1 VTGSGTPASL
11 QEIQMTNRTA
21 ESSVQHHLNDG
32 QPPGHSALAANRSIR
47 TASLTAGVGLLLI
60 SALAGFGNFVALRGL
75 VTEGNAAQT
84 ATDIMASNGLFRL
97 GILSLFLTVA
107 LDIVVA
113 WALYHVFRPVNNG
126 ISMLAAWFRT
136 AYAAVFMV
144 GIGQLIGV
152 LRLLGNDDYLRVF
165 SGDQLHAQALLGFDS
180 FNDIWYASLVLFGLH
195 LLVVGYLAYRSG
207 YVPRFLGVL
216 LGIAGLGYVIDSF
229 GVVLSRGSWTD
240 VSFVT
245 FIGELLF
252 ALWLVIWGRR
262 ISVGT
267 SRFHD
272 DQVEQGNDR
281 VAG

>member
-1 VTGSGTPASL
+1 
-11 QEIQMTNRTA
+11 MTNRTA
-21 ESSVQHHLNDG
+21 EPLAQHHQSDG
-32 QPPGHSALAANRSIR
+32 QPPGRPGLAANRSIR
-47 TASLTAGVGLLLI
+47 TASLTAGVGLLLM

-126 ISMLAAWFRT
+126 LSMLAAWFRI

-152 LRLLGNDDYLRVF
+152 LRLLSNDDYLRVF
-165 SGDQLHAQALLGFDS
+165 SADQLHAQALLRIDS
-180 FNDIWYASLVLFGLH
+180 FSDIWYAGLVLFGLH
-195 LLVVGYLAYRSG
+195 LLIVGYLAYRSG

-240 VSFVT
+240 VSFIT
-245 FIGELLF
+245 FIGEFLF

-267 SRFHD
+267 SRLHD
-272 DQVEQGNDR
+272 TLVEQPTDQV
-281 VAG
+281 AG

>member
-1 VTGSGTPASL
+1 
-11 QEIQMTNRTA
+11 MTNRTA
-21 ESSVQHHLNDG
+21 EPSLQHHQSDG
-32 QPPGHSALAANRSIR
+32 PPPGRPGLAANRSIR
-47 TASLTAGVGLLLI
+47 AASLTAGVGLLLI

-126 ISMLAAWFRT
+126 LSMLAAWFRI

-152 LRLLGNDDYLRVF
+152 LRLLDNDDYLRVF
-165 SGDQLHAQALLGFDS
+165 SADQLHAQALLGFDS

-216 LGIAGLGYVIDSF
+216 LGIAGLGYVVDSF

-245 FIGELLF
+245 FIGEFLL

-262 ISVGT
+262 TSVGT
-267 SRFHD
+267 SRVHD
-272 DQVEQGNDR
+272 TQVEQPTDQ

>member
-1 VTGSGTPASL
+1 
-11 QEIQMTNRTA
+11 MTNRTA
-21 ESSVQHHLNDG
+21 EPLVQHHQSDG
-32 QPPGHSALAANRSIR
+32 QPPGRPGLAANRSIR

-84 ATDIMASNGLFRL
+84 ATDIMASDGLFRL
-97 GILSLFLTVA
+97 GILSLLLTVA

-113 WALYHVFRPVNNG
+113 WALYQVFRPVNNG
-126 ISMLAAWFRT
+126 ISRLAAWFRI
-136 AYAAVFMV
+136 AYATVFMV

-165 SGDQLHAQALLGFDS
+165 SVDQLHAQALLRIDS
-180 FNDIWYASLVLFGLH
+180 FSDIWYASLVLFGLH
-195 LLVVGYLAYRSG
+195 LLIVGYLAYRSG

-240 VSFVT
+240 VSFIT
-245 FIGELLF
+245 FIGEFLF

-267 SRFHD
+267 SRLHD
-272 DQVEQGNDR
+272 TLVEQPTDQV
-281 VAG
+281 AG

>member
-1 VTGSGTPASL
+1 
-11 QEIQMTNRTA
+11 MTDRTA
-21 ESSVQHHLNDG
+21 EPYVQHHLNDG
-32 QPPGHSALAANRSIR
+32 PRPARSALAANRSIR

-113 WALYHVFRPVNNG
+113 WALYHVFSPVNNG
-126 ISMLAAWFRT
+126 ISMLAAWFRI
-136 AYAAVFMV
+136 ASAAVFMV

-152 LRLLGNDDYLRVF
+152 LRLLGNDDYLTVF
-165 SGDQLHAQALLGFDS
+165 SADQLHAQALLGFNS
-180 FNDIWYASLVLFGLH
+180 FSDIWYASLVLFGLH

-216 LGIAGLGYVIDSF
+216 LGIAGLGYVVDSF

-245 FIGELLF
+245 FIGEFLF

-262 ISVGT
+262 TTVGT
-267 SRFHD
+267 SRLHNT
-272 DQVEQGNDR
+272 QVEQPTNQ